1 MKHSLSRFFG
11 LGDKEHPE
19 RDTEIEAEIAE
30 HETLKEEIQELPVD
44 TIMPNRFQPRT
55 IFSEEK
61 YKSWPQPFI
70 PMALFN
76 RLLLDQQKK
85 KENMN

>member
-19 RDTEIEAEIAE
+19 RETEIEAEIAE
-30 HETLKEEIQELPVD
+30 HDTLKEEIQELPVD

-55 IFSEEK
+55 IFFRRKDTRAGHDDS
-61 YKSWPQPFI
+61 YPWHYPT
-70 PMALFN
+70 
-76 RLLLDQQKK
+76 DCC
-85 KENMN
+85 